1 MESKN
6 QILFYSSND
15 TSNLQIEVRF
25 EDETIWLTQAQIAE
39 LFATQRPA
47 ITKHLKNIFDS
58 GELIEESTCS
68 ILEHMGNNKR
78 IYKTKYY
85 NLDAILS
92 VGYRV
97 NSKNATQFR
106 KWSNKILKEYLL
118 NGYVLNK
125 RVDNIER
132 KLLEHDQK
140 FELLIK
146 TALPRKEGI
155 YYEGQIFDAY
165 SFAADIIKTA
175 KKSIVLIDNFV
186 DETTLLLL
194 SKRSSKVSCI
204 IYTANFNQQLKL
216 DLHKHNQQ
224 YPEIEIITYKK
235 SHDRFLI
242 VDGKTIYHI
251 GASLKDL
258 GKKTCGE
265 RVEPWFAF
273 SKINLDVDYLLGKI
287 K

>member
-15 TSNLQIEVRF
+15 TSNLRIEVRF

-78 IYKTKYY
+78 VYKTKYY

-118 NGYVLNK
+118 NGHVLNK

-146 TALPRKEGI
+146 TTLPRKEGI

-165 SFAADIIKTA
+165 SFAADIIKLA

-194 SKRSSKVSCI
+194 SKRSIKVSCR

-216 DLHKHNQQ
+216 DLDKHNQQ
-224 YPEIEIITYKK
+224 YSEIEIA
-235 SHDRFLI
+235 SVGLI
-242 VDGKTIYHI
+242 K
-251 GASLKDL
+251 
-258 GKKTCGE
+258 KKTFVGLM
-265 RVEPWFAF
+265 RLLQRPGRFAK
-273 SKINLDVDYLLGKI
+273 SSY
-287 K
+287 

>member
-15 TSNLQIEVRF
+15 TSNLRIEVRF

-78 IYKTKYY
+78 VYKTKYY

-118 NGYVLNK
+118 NGHVLNK

-146 TALPRKEGI
+146 TTLPRKEGI

-165 SFAADIIKTA
+165 SFAADIIKLA

-194 SKRSSKVSCI
+194 SKRSTNVSCI

-224 YPEIEIITYKK
+224 YPEIEIKTYKK

-242 VDGKTIYHI
+242 IDNKTIYHI

-258 GKKTCGE
+258 GKK
-265 RVEPWFAF
+265 WFAF
-273 SKINLDVDYLLGKI
+273 SKINLDMDYLLEKLN
-287 K
+287 